1 MGGPRV
7 NANSGTSITKKKTWR
22 NIFSLGLPV
31 TLTLFF
37 PLLHFHLSPIALL
50 PPHLFLLSGQSSLIL
65 FRGILRK
72 TFL

>member
-1 MGGPRV
+1 MQIVAQVSQKKRLREIFLSRPPRDTDTFF
-7 NANSGTSITKKKTWR
+7 STS
-22 NIFSLGLPV
+22 
-31 TLTLFF
+31 
-37 PLLHFHLSPIALL
+37 ALL

>member
-7 NANSGTSITKKKTWR
+7 NANSGTSITKKKDLEKY
-22 NIFSLGLPV
+22 FSLGLPV
-31 TLTLFF
+31 TLTLF
-37 PLLHFHLSPIALL
+37 LHFCTSTS
-50 PPHLFLLSGQSSLIL
+50 HLFLLSGQSSLIL

>member
-1 MGGPRV
+1 MQIV
-7 NANSGTSITKKKTWR
+7 AQVSQKKR
-22 NIFSLGLPV
+22 LREIFSLSPPV

>member
-1 MGGPRV
+1 MGAQGV
-7 NANSGTSITKKKTWR
+7 NANSGISITKKKDLEKY
-22 NIFSLGLPV
+22 FSLGLPV

>member
-1 MGGPRV
+1 MGAQGV
-7 NANSGTSITKKKTWR
+7 NANSGTSITKKR
-22 NIFSLGLPV
+22 LREIFLSRPPRD
-31 TLTLFF
+31 TDTFS